1 MKKDVKQLAQRLLKI
16 LPAAPVVDWTHTMAA
31 RWQRDQF
38 SNGFVPLRQIDDIS
52 LDDLLNI
59 DDQKLAMQRNTEQ
72 FVRGFPANN
81 VLLWGARG
89 TGKSSLIH
97 ALLNTYAS
105 SNLRLVE
112 VSKAQLE
119 DLATIA
125 RALADAPYR
134 FVLFCDDLSFEAG
147 DATYKAMKSALE
159 GSVLKAPGN
168 VLVYATSNRRHLLAE
183 YQSDNQANSIIDG
196 ELHESEAVD
205 EKMSLSD
212 RFGLRLSFQAFK
224 QDQYLAVVE
233 RWLTKLAKEYDLL
246 GRGKP
251 LPMDDDLRREALGW
265 ALARGVHSG
274 RTAQHFARQWVGERL
289 LVRDSSAHGH

>member
-1 MKKDVKQLAQRLLKI
+1 MKKDVKQLAQELLKI
-16 LPAAPVVDWTHTMAA
+16 LPVAPSVDWTSTTAA
-31 RWQRDQF
+31 RWHTDQF
-38 SNGFVPLRQIDDIS
+38 ATGFAPLASIDDIS

-112 VSKAQLE
+112 VNKTQLA

-125 RALADAPYR
+125 VALADAPYR
-134 FVLFCDDLSFEAG
+134 FVLFCDDLSFAAG
-147 DATYKAMKSALE
+147 DAAYKELKSALE
-159 GSVLKAPGN
+159 GSVFKAQSN
-168 VLVYATSNRRHLLAE
+168 VLIYATSNRRHLLPE
-183 YQSDNQANSIIDG
+183 YQSDNQATSIIDG
-196 ELHESEAVD
+196 ELHESESVD

-212 RFGLRLSFQAFK
+212 RFGVWLSFQSFK
-224 QDQYLAVVE
+224 QDEYLAVVE
-233 RWLTKLAKEYDLL
+233 HWLTKLAKEYDLL

-251 LPMDDDLRREALGW
+251 LPMDDDLRREALRW

-289 LVRDSSAHGH
+289 LIRDSSTHSY

>member
-16 LPAAPVVDWTHTMAA
+16 LPVAPSVDWTSTLAA
-31 RWQRDQF
+31 RWHKDPF
-38 SNGFVPLRQIDDIS
+38 SNGFAPIAQLDDIS

-112 VSKAQLE
+112 VNKTQLA
-119 DLATIA
+119 DLACIA
-125 RALADAPYR
+125 GVLAEAPYR

-147 DATYKAMKSALE
+147 DAAYKEMKSALE
-159 GSVLKAPGN
+159 GSVFKAANN
-168 VLVYATSNRRHLLAE
+168 VLVYATSNRRHLLPE
-183 YQSDNQANSIIDG
+183 YRSDSQSTSIIDG

-205 EKMSLSD
+205 EKLSLSD
-212 RFGLRLSFQAFK
+212 RFGLWLSFQSFK
-224 QDQYLAVVE
+224 QEEYLTVVE
-233 RWLTKLAKEYDLL
+233 HWLTKLAKEYDLL

-251 LPMDDDLRREALGW
+251 LPMDDDLRREALRW
-265 ALARGVHSG
+265 ALARGVYSG
-274 RTAQHFARQWVGERL
+274 RTAQHFAHQWVGERL